1 MKLGNK
7 GMKILKTF
15 HLINVIMW
23 IGGVISLVTLQLGI
37 TPDLKETMY
46 VERVDLINFHLKPNA
61 KRSKTLKINQK

>member
-1 MKLGNK
+1 
-7 GMKILKTF
+7 MKILKTF

-46 VERVDLINFHLKPNA
+46 VEGVDFD
-61 KRSKTLKINQK
+61 